1 MPARIIT
8 GDHSDSRIYTIGR
21 VGYDSVGNDAGGVF
35 SANLRTERFSPA
47 GEGGLVVFRRI
58 QVRIWHAGA
67 FSGIMRVYVDGVQT
81 QAYNISRVANGNMNS
96 VGSWTLGSNWRVD
109 DGNSGVAD
117 QSTPTAS
124 DISQAL
130 SPVMVA
136 GRSYEVTYT
145 IASRTAGTL
154 TPKVGQTSGTARS
167 TNDTFTETIV
177 AGSGDALLAFSASA
191 TWDGTLDDV
200 SIIELDGGLVDQ
212 WMDFEVSA
220 PTEVGKDGGVETIVE
235 MDIEKDGTYV
245 EVEMS
250 VESDNVG
257 GVFLP
262 ETIWVGHRVIRPGLQ
277 RAASSN

>member
-1 MPARIIT
+1 MPTRIIT
-8 GDHSDSRIYTIGR
+8 GDRSGSRIYTVGR
-21 VGYDSVGNDAGGVF
+21 VGYDSIADDAGGTF

-47 GEGGLVVFRRI
+47 GEGGLVMFRRV
-58 QVRIWHAGA
+58 QARIWHTGA
-67 FSGIMRVYVDGVQT
+67 FSGAMRVYVDGVQT

-96 VGSWTLGSNWRVD
+96 SGSWTLGSNWRVD
-109 DGNSGVAD
+109 NANSGVAD

-130 SPVMVA
+130 SPVMVE
-136 GRSYEVTYT
+136 GRSYEITYT

-154 TPKVGQTSGTARS
+154 TPKVGQTSGIARS
-167 TNDTFTETIV
+167 TNDTFVETVV

-220 PTEVGKDGGVETIVE
+220 PTEVGKDGGVETIIE
-235 MDIEKDGTYV
+235 MDISEDGTYI

-250 VESDNVG
+250 VDSDNVAG
-257 GVFLP
+257 IFLP
-262 ETIWVGHRVIRPGLQ
+262 ETFWVGHRVIRPGLQ
-277 RAASSN
+277 RSASSN